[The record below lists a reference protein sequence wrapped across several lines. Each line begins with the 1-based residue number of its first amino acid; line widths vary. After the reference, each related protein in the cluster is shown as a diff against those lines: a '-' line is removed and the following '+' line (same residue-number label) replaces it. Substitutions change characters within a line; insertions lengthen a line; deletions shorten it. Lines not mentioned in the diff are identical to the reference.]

1 MLLRRISREMMTLE
15 FKPVTVRDNNYISDQ
30 WTQQFS
36 FKPQFKLGLTGENQ
50 PDVSSQHH
58 SYDRDN

>member
-1 MLLRRISREMMTLE
+1 MMTLE
-15 FKPVTVRDNNYISDQ
+15 FKPATVRDNNYISHQ
-30 WTQQFS
+30 WTKQFS

>member
-1 MLLRRISREMMTLE
+1 MMTLE
-15 FKPVTVRDNNYISDQ
+15 FKPVTVRDNYISDQ
-30 WTQQFS
+30 WTKQRS
-36 FKPQFKLGLTGENQ
+36 FKPQFKLSLTGENQ

>member
-15 FKPVTVRDNNYISDQ
+15 FKPVTVRDNNYISHQ

-36 FKPQFKLGLTGENQ
+36 FKSQFKRGLTGENQ
-50 PDVSSQHH
+50 TDVSSQHH

>member
-36 FKPQFKLGLTGENQ
+36 FKSQFKLGLTGENQ